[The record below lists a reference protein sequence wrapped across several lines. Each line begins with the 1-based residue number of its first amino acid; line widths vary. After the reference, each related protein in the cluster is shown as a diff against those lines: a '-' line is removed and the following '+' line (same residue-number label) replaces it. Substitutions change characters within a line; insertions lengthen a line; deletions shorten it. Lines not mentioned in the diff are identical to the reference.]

1 MSNLFCFL
9 AFPKS
14 SFAAQWLDLC
24 MAHGLDTFLYDFTVI
39 INHRF
44 FRIVQAI

>member
-14 SFAAQWLDLC
+14 SFASD
-24 MAHGLDTFLYDFTVI
+24 DDDDDDDYDDSLY
-39 INHRF
+39 N
-44 FRIVQAI
+44 